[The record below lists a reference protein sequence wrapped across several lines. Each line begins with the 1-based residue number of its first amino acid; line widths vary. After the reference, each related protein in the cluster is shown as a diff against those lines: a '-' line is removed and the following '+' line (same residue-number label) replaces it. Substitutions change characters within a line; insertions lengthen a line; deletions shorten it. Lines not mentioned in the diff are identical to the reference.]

1 MRTTLN
7 IDEDVLSAAKEI
19 AKRERKST
27 GKFMSEVVR
36 DALRKRATRA
46 SKRGRARE
54 FHGFRP
60 IPAGGEV
67 VTNELVDQ
75 LRDELG
81 I

>member
-46 SKRGRARE
+46 SKRGRE

>member
-7 IDEDVLSAAKEI
+7 IDEDVLIAAKEI
-19 AKRERKST
+19 AKKERKST
-27 GKFMSEVVR
+27 LMSELMR
-36 DALRKRATRA
+36 DALQKRANRA
-46 SKRGRARE
+46 GKGGHARE

-60 IPAGGEV
+60 IPAGGTV

>member
-7 IDEDVLSAAKEI
+7 IDEDVLTAAKEL
-19 AKRERKST
+19 ARRERKST
-27 GKFMSEVVR
+27 GEFVSELMR
-36 DALRKRATRA
+36 DALRKRATRTTR
-46 SKRGRARE
+46 RGRE

-60 IPAGGEV
+60 IPAGGAI
-67 VTNELVDQ
+67 VTNDLVDE